1 MGPVSAT
8 QDTGERR
15 ATVLLVEDELLL
27 RWPTGEYLR
36 DAGYRVIEAAT
47 ASEAIAV
54 LSSGT
59 PIDLVFS
66 DINLTDAMSG
76 HALAGWLASNHP
88 QVPMLL
94 TSADRRELGRVAVD
108 TMRAVLSKPY
118 DLCAAAERIRQ
129 MLSQRQEPAHQEG

>member
-8 QDTGERR
+8 QDPDERH

-27 RWPTGEYLR
+27 RWPAGEYLR
-36 DAGYRVIEAAT
+36 DAGYRVIEAASG
-47 ASEAIAV
+47 SEAIAV

-59 PIDLVFS
+59 HVDIVFS

-94 TSADRRELGRVAVD
+94 TSGDGGELGRVTVG

-118 DLCAAAERIRQ
+118 DLSTAEKRIRQ
-129 MLSQRQEPAHQEG
+129 LLSHGREPPQRQG